1 MTPHALYTQLVRG
14 GLSSKQANKLV
25 NAMCRHGLIDL
36 HYTALFLAKQEI
48 SNRTIIEALLLL
60 RRYAYTR
67 SIGKAELS
75 QFVANVRDYGSEAAL
90 MELREQIIV

>member
-25 NAMCRHGLIDL
+25 NAMYRRGLLDL
-36 HYTALFLAKQEI
+36 YNTALFLAKQGVG
-48 SNRTIIEALLLL
+48 NRTIIEALLLL
-60 RRYAYTR
+60 RRYAYTK
-67 SIGKAELS
+67 SIKQAQLG
-75 QFVANVRDYGSEAAL
+75 QFVANVRMYGSEAAL